1 MCGKPKKMRA
11 MSKMGMV
18 VSRARMNKRTAT
30 RPDRARGAVGC
41 GVHCPAGGRRKNV
54 KKGKEVMTQENK
66 EEGVVNKRRR
76 RSEVENGVG
85 KGGKETKSA

>member
-1 MCGKPKKMRA
+1 MRA

-18 VSRARMNKRTAT
+18 VSRAGMNKRTAT

-54 KKGKEVMTQENK
+54 KGEEVMTQEIRK
-66 EEGVVNKRRR
+66 GVVNKSAR
-76 RSEVENGVG
+76 EEEDWKEKMKENKKRVG
-85 KGGKETKSA
+85 G